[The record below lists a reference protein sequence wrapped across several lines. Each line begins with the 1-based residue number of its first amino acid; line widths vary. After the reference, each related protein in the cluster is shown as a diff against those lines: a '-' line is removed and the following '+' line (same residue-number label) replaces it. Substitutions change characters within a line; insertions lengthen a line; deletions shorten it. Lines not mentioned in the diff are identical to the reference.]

1 MRGVQPAATI
11 TQLNR
16 RRVILIHLLIPLG
29 FFLLVMLLG
38 QWAKPF
44 QYDPDEGL
52 NLMKAALLS
61 RGYPLYRAIWNDQP
75 PMDTVMR
82 AGVFAVVGRSALAAR
97 VMTALLATLAVWAM
111 LDMVSRLHSLR
122 AGIAAVVLLIVSAHF
137 LKLSYAVMIGLP
149 ALALTVASFNLLSR
163 WAAGG
168 SRAALIGSG
177 AVMAV
182 AIATKMFAA
191 VAIPAALAMIWIAVL
206 QRDSKPKARFVP
218 MLAWIAATLI
228 GCAIIYAI
236 FRPPSDQLIAPHR
249 TASESRPWWSAPA
262 ALLVARRDG
271 DLLLL
276 AVGAAALL
284 LIGRAR
290 NPYLAVPLIW
300 FTCAAIAI
308 QMHRPVRYHHSLLL
322 VIPAAWAG
330 GIFVDA
336 MMALHDPARRWS
348 SRAQRVALGAFLIV
362 LPVWQAG
369 KFIASARRVLD
380 TKMRR
385 EERALV
391 AAMNERRDQTRWVV
405 TDLQIYPFAAGLLSP
420 PELVVTSSKRRD
432 TGAMSDELVLD
443 VLQRYRPEQVLLG
456 RLDFGPM
463 VTQFVDANYHLV
475 GRYKIG
481 TPQPARLYLI
491 GKDPTPAATQPAKR
505 RKKRPPPATSPRQ
518 ATQRGSDSPVQVN

>member
-16 RRVILIHLLIPLG
+16 RRLLAVHLLILLG

-38 QWAKPF
+38 LWAKPF

-111 LDMVSRLHSLR
+111 LDIVTRLHSLR
-122 AGIAAVVLLIVSAHF
+122 AGVAAVALLIVSAHF

-149 ALALTVASFNLLSR
+149 ALAVATVSFNLLSR
-163 WAAGG
+163 WTTRG
-168 SRAALIGSG
+168 SRVALIGSA

-191 VAIPAALAMIWIAVL
+191 VMVPAALAMIWMTVL
-206 QRDSKPKARFVP
+206 QRDAKPKARFVP

-228 GCAIIYAI
+228 CCAIIYAI
-236 FRPPSDQLIAPHR
+236 FRPPFDQLITPHR
-249 TASESRPWWSAPA
+249 SASEARPWWSAPA
-262 ALLVARRDG
+262 ALLATRRDS

-284 LIGRAR
+284 LIGRTQNR
-290 NPYLAVPLIW
+290 YLAVPLIW
-300 FTCAAIAI
+300 LACAAVAV

-348 SRAQRVALGAFLIV
+348 SRVQRVALGAFLIV

-369 KFIASARRVLD
+369 KFIAAARRMMD

-391 AAMNERRDQTRWVV
+391 AAMSERRDQTRWVV

-432 TGAMSDELVLD
+432 TGAMSDEFVLD

-456 RLDFGPM
+456 RFDFGPM
-463 VTQFVDANYHLV
+463 VRQFVDANYHLV

-481 TPQPARLYLI
+481 TPEPARLYLI
-491 GKDPTPAATQPAKR
+491 GKDPTAAATQPAKR
-505 RKKRPPPATSPRQ
+505 RKKRATPATTQ
-518 ATQRGSDSPVQVN
+518 ATQPVRDSPVQVN